1 MTNTAKIKIILA
13 DDHEVF
19 IEGMLRIFD
28 NHPQY
33 EIIDTARNGQQLVNS
48 VRANRPDIVLT
59 DISMPGMNGIEAIQQ
74 IKEFAPDMLCV
85 VLTNFDS
92 DHLILNALE
101 AGAFSYVN
109 KSMPKE
115 VIFTALES
123 SFDGIPHYCDSTSQR
138 ILRMIQASHIGKPHQ
153 YAELFNS
160 SEKKII
166 ALIVKDMIMKDIA
179 AELHLGERTVE
190 RYKAKIKEK
199 MGVRTRA
206 GIVVYAIKNKLV
218 ILDDS
223 GV

>member
-1 MTNTAKIKIILA
+1 MITTTKIKIILA

-48 VRANRPDIVLT
+48 VRANRPDMVLT

-74 IKEFAPDMLCV
+74 IKVFAPDMLCV

>member
-1 MTNTAKIKIILA
+1 MATTDKIKIILA

-19 IEGMLRIFD
+19 IDGMLRAFES
-28 NHPQY
+28 HPEY
-33 EIIDTARNGQQLVNS
+33 EIIDTVKNGEQLVSS
-48 VRANRPDIVLT
+48 VRLNRPDVVLT
-59 DISMPGMNGIEAIQQ
+59 DISMPVLNGIDAIKQ
-74 IKEFAPDMLCV
+74 IKAESPDMLCI

-92 DHLILNALE
+92 DHLILNSLE

-109 KSMPKE
+109 KSMSKE
-115 VIFTALES
+115 VIFSAIES
-123 SFDGIPHYCDSTSQR
+123 SLNGVPHYCDSTSQR
-138 ILRMIQASHIGKPHQ
+138 VLRMIQASQIGKPMV
-153 YAELFNS
+153 YEELFNK
-160 SEKKII
+160 SEKRII
-166 ALIVKDMIMKDIA
+166 EMIVKDKIIKDIA
-179 AELHLGERTVE
+179 AELCLGDRTVE

>member
-1 MTNTAKIKIILA
+1 MPTITKIKIILA

-59 DISMPGMNGIEAIQQ
+59 DISMPGMNGIDAIQQ

-109 KSMPKE
+109 KSMPKD

-123 SFDGIPHYCDSTSQR
+123 SLDGIPHYCDSTSQR
-138 ILRMIQASHIGKPHQ
+138 ILRMIQASHIGKPQQ
-153 YAELFNS
+153 YSELFNS

-179 AELHLGERTVE
+179 AELFLGERTVE

>member
-1 MTNTAKIKIILA
+1 METNDKIKIILA

-19 IEGMLRIFD
+19 IDGMLRAFES
-28 NHPQY
+28 HPEY
-33 EIIDTARNGQQLVNS
+33 AIAATFKNGEQLVRG
-48 VRANRPDIVLT
+48 VKLHRPDVVLT
-59 DISMPGMNGIEAIQQ
+59 DISMPVMNGIDAIAQ
-74 IKEFAPDMLCV
+74 IKREHPDMLCI

-109 KSMPKE
+109 KAQAKE
-115 VIFTALES
+115 IIFKAIELSLNGT
-123 SFDGIPHYCDSTSQR
+123 PHYCPSTSQR
-138 ILRMIQASHIGKPHQ
+138 VLRMIADAQVGKNKRS
-153 YAELFNS
+153 ELFNE

-166 ALIVKDMIMKDIA
+166 ALFVKDKLVKEIA
-179 AELHLGERTVE
+179 EELCLGNRTVE
-190 RYKAKIKEK
+190 RYKGMIMEK
-199 MGVRTRA
+199 MGVKTTA